1 MFKLAK
7 LIKGGNVQTLA
18 IGVGIAVIA
27 PLALSMA
34 NGTLRPLA
42 RSLVKTG
49 LQLGSQVKAVTAEA
63 RESFDDMIAEVQ
75 DEISTEQ
82 QSVAE
87 HSAEAPVE
95 TTDSD
100 EEDDVVVSQ

>member
-1 MFKLAK
+1 MIKL
-7 LIKGGNVQTLA
+7 GNVQTLA

-49 LQLGSQVKAVTAEA
+49 LQLGGQVKAATAEA

-75 DEISTEQ
+75 DEIITEQ
-82 QSVAE
+82 QSVTEQSTEMSEVVEEAE
-87 HSAEAPVE
+87 EVI
-95 TTDSD
+95 
-100 EEDDVVVSQ
+100 VS